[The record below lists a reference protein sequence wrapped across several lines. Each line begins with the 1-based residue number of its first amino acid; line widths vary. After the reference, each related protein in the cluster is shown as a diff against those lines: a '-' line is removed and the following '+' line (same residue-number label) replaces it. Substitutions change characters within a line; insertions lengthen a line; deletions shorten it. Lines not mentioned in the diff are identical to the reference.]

1 MGIFPCRVPCRVK
14 ALGDVF
20 KVRLKAELLRPIVPA
35 QSHRGETADD
45 IEHLA
50 AAAKGGL
57 GWGGGFYVSMPY
69 DVMYGMVLQWY

>member
-45 IEHLA
+45 VE
-50 AAAKGGL
+50 GVV
-57 GWGGGFYVSMPY
+57 VSMSLCH
-69 DVMYGMVLQWY
+69 MM